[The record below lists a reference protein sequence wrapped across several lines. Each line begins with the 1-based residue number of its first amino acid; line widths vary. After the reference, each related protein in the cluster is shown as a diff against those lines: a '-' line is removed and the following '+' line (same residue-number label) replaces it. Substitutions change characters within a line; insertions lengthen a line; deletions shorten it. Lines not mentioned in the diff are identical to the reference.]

1 MIVDDAPILIEE
13 IAQPIDQEAFLSQE
27 YEMPGNKSS
36 RFAIFPPH
44 FYFGLEDKRNALN
57 YIAHAKDGIEFKIQ
71 IGFEIKDG
79 NASILVI
86 CNSLNEILDQSK
98 IYKLSST
105 IFCKKNKKQKDVK
118 LEAKEVIIKIPLTQK
133 QKDVQFCLMNE
144 ISIEVAPKYISR
156 DEVGFTGIINNAA
169 TCYMN
174 SVFQILFNLGIFQRL
189 VYSIESEQHNQFPC
203 TLQSLFYNLKH
214 SKIAIS
220 TQEIIKSFKWDV
232 DQQAIQQDVQE
243 FIMELLKALGTKAPQ
258 IENEINHLFQGILE
272 NHIKNQY
279 FDNKNQE
286 QFMDISLNITNSL
299 RESLDMFV
307 EYEPLDAYIHEE
319 FGKQE
324 AIKFHK
330 FKKLPPIILI
340 NLKRYQFDGQG
351 FTKIH
356 DSFQYDNVINFK
368 DYLID
373 EEDKYY
379 ELYAVLVHR
388 GEAINHGHYYCYIK
402 PFFQSQQWFK
412 FDDKFVTRATQK
424 EVFQNNF
431 GGQYQLPEYNEDLGE
446 VIVENKNNPETA
458 YMLVYLDR
466 NNPDLQSQPDKFPEW
481 ILQQEQKINDLQF
494 EQKNYVSTYLFS
506 INHLNLNQKQQIKS
520 GIIFHRQASNQSIDF
535 NAVEE
540 FFDQYTTPLLVPKT
554 ITIQQII
561 DQLCEK
567 ININKSNAHLLIYRI
582 TQLKPNL
589 ESVVLMQPQ
598 KQLTFYLANKC
609 YQMGLMLISINPE
622 DQQLI
627 NNYLG
632 LDKIKLE
639 QTQQNCKNIKEQKVN
654 ENKLI
659 IFIKT
664 VNNLVVSFKQVLLLD
679 KEENMEHFIMNQY
692 NQELKVNILYQ
703 NDGMQI
709 KQSSKFKNTEYYQVY
724 LDYEF
729 KFQAKIFEIENMKEV
744 LIRVVNEN
752 QCISQLFNKNDTAQQ
767 LLEYLAQLEDCH
779 PDNIQIK
786 YKDRKGNYQVLQQ
799 QIIIDD
805 IIQYD
810 NSIAYKQTVVPVGAM
825 KEQISFQVDNQ
836 TYIIQ
841 KSMSFGEFME
851 QENLKETVP
860 LLTSK
865 KDQKAA
871 WVLLD
876 QNAKISKTISK
887 YNLKFVKPLILGNE
901 VYVICFLQSV
911 EIILLCN
918 PLIVQ
923 IQKSCTATELINYII
938 ENLNQNPITYKT
950 QQIQINQD
958 GIYSTEEQKTQKFD
972 LQLRIKINNQEISQ
986 DIAVQIGSLFSEEKQ
1001 LTLVMTFLTIR
1012 DTKNDKL
1019 RQKGVQIL

>member
-1 MIVDDAPILIEE
+1 MIVGEASILIEE
-13 IAQPIDQEAFLSQE
+13 IAQAMDQEAFLSQE

-36 RFAIFPPH
+36 RLAIFPSH
-44 FYFGLEDKRNALN
+44 FYFGLDDKRNALN
-57 YIAHAKDGIEFKIQ
+57 YIAHAMDGIEFKIQ
-71 IGFEIKDG
+71 IGFEIKDES
-79 NASILVI
+79 ASVLVI
-86 CNSLNEILDQSK
+86 CNALSDNLDQSK
-98 IYKLSST
+98 IYKLSCT
-105 IFCKKNKKQKDVK
+105 IFCKKNKKQKDIK
-118 LEAKEVIIKIPLTQK
+118 LEAKEVIIRMPLTQK
-133 QKDVQFCLMNE
+133 QKELQFCLMNE
-144 ISIEVAPKYISR
+144 ISIEVAPKYNSR

-174 SVFQILFNLGIFQRL
+174 SVFQILFNLGIFQKH
-189 VYSIESEQHNQFPC
+189 VYSIESQQHNQFPC

-258 IENEINHLFQGILE
+258 IENEINNLFQGILE
-272 NHIKNQY
+272 NHITNQL
-279 FDNKNQE
+279 FDNINQE
-286 QFMDISLNITNSL
+286 QFMDIQLNITKSL
-299 RESLDMFV
+299 RESLDLFI
-307 EYEPLDAYIHEE
+307 ENESLDAYTHEE

-324 AIKFHK
+324 AVKFHK
-330 FKKLPPIILI
+330 FKKLPPILVI

-356 DSFQYDNVINFK
+356 DSFQYDNIINFK

-373 EEDKYY
+373 KEDKFY

-402 PFFQSQQWFK
+402 PFSQSQQWFK

-431 GGQYQLPEYNEDLGE
+431 GGQYQLPEYNEDLCQ

-458 YMLVYLDR
+458 YMLVYLER
-466 NNPDLQSQPDKFPEW
+466 NNTDLLSQPNQFPDW

-494 EQKNYVSTYLFS
+494 EQKNYISTYLFS
-506 INHLNLNQKQQIKS
+506 INHLNLNQSQQIKS
-520 GIIFHRQASNQSIDF
+520 GIIFHRQALNQSINF

-540 FFDQYTTPLLVPKT
+540 FFDQFTTPLLVPKT

-567 ININKSNAHLLIYRI
+567 ININKNNAHLLIYRI

-589 ESVVLMQPQ
+589 ESVVLMSPL
-598 KQLTFYLANKC
+598 KQLTFYFANKC
-609 YQMGLMLISINPE
+609 YQTGLMFISTNPE

-639 QTQQNCKNIKEQKVN
+639 QTQQNCKNAKELKGN
-654 ENKLI
+654 EKSI
-659 IFIKT
+659 IFVKT
-664 VNNLVVSFKQVLLLD
+664 VNNLIVQFKQVLLINKD
-679 KEENMEHFIMNQY
+679 ESIENFIMNEF
-692 NQELKVNILYQ
+692 NSELKVNIQYQ
-703 NDGMQI
+703 NDGIQI
-709 KQSSKFKNTEYYQVY
+709 QSSSKFKNTEYYQVY

-729 KFQAKIFEIENMKEV
+729 KFQAKVFEIENSREV
-744 LIRVVNEN
+744 LIRVVNET
-752 QCISQLFNKNDTAQQ
+752 QSTSQLFNKNDSSQQ
-767 LLEYLAQLEDCH
+767 LLEYLSQLEDCH
-779 PDNIQIK
+779 PENIQIK
-786 YKDRKGNYQVLQQ
+786 YKDRKGIYQNLQQ
-799 QIIIDD
+799 QLKIHEIIH
-805 IIQYD
+805 YD
-810 NSIAYKQTVVPVGAM
+810 NCITYKQTVIPVGAM
-825 KEQISFQVDNQ
+825 KEQISFQVENQ
-836 TYIIQ
+836 NYIIQ
-841 KSMSFGEFME
+841 KSMSFSEFME
-851 QENLKETVP
+851 QENLKATLP

-876 QNAKISKTISK
+876 HNAKISKTISK
-887 YNLKFVKPLILGNE
+887 YNVRFVKPLVFGNDI
-901 VYVICFLQSV
+901 YVICFLQSV

-918 PLIVQ
+918 PLVFF
-923 IQKSCTATELINYII
+923 IQKTCTTAELTNQII
-938 ENLNQNPITYKT
+938 ETLSQNSLTYKT
-950 QQIQINQD
+950 QQIYITQE
-958 GIYSTEEQKTQKFD
+958 GIYSSEEYKTQKIE
-972 LQLRIKINNQEISQ
+972 LQLRIKINNQEVSK
-986 DIAVQIGSLFSEEKQ
+986 DVAVQIGTLFSEEKQ

>member
-1 MIVDDAPILIEE
+1 MIVDEAIILIEE
-13 IAQPIDQEAFLSQE
+13 IEQPMIQEAFLSQE

-36 RFAIFPPH
+36 RMVIFPPH

-57 YIAHAKDGIEFKIQ
+57 YIAHAKDGIEFNIQ
-71 IGFEIKDG
+71 IGFEIKDEK
-79 NASILVI
+79 ASILVI
-86 CNSLNEILDQSK
+86 CNSLNANLDQSK

-105 IFCKKNKKQKDVK
+105 IFFKKTKKQKDVK
-118 LEAKEVIIKIPLTQK
+118 LETKEIILRIPLTQK
-133 QKDVQFCLMNE
+133 QKDVQLCLMNE
-144 ISIEVAPKYISR
+144 ILIEVAPKYNSR

-174 SVFQILFNLGIFQRL
+174 SVFQILFNLGIVQKL
-189 VYSIESEQHNQFPC
+189 VYSIESDQHNQFPC

-258 IENEINHLFQGILE
+258 IENEINFFFQGILE
-272 NHIKNQY
+272 NHIKNEY

-286 QFMDISLNITNSL
+286 QFMDIQLNITNSL
-299 RESLDMFV
+299 KESLDLFV
-307 EYEPLDAYIHEE
+307 EYEPLDSYIHEE
-319 FGKQE
+319 LGSQE

-330 FKKLPPIILI
+330 FKKLPPILLI

-351 FTKIH
+351 FTKNH
-356 DSFQYDNVINFK
+356 DSFQYDNLINFK
-368 DYLID
+368 NYLID
-373 EEDKYY
+373 EQDKFY

-402 PFFQSQQWFK
+402 PFFKSLQWFK

-431 GGQYQLPEYNEDLGE
+431 GGQYQLPEYNDDLGE

-458 YMLVYLDR
+458 YMLVYLES
-466 NNPDLQSQPDKFPEW
+466 NNPNLLSFPENYPEW
-481 ILQQEQKINDLQF
+481 ILKQEQKINDLQF
-494 EQKNYVSTYLFS
+494 EQKNYISTYLFS
-506 INHLNLNQKQQIKS
+506 INHLNINYNSQIKL
-520 GIIFHRQASNQSIDF
+520 GIIFHRQASNQSIEL
-535 NAVEE
+535 NAIEA
-540 FFDQYTTPLLVPKT
+540 FFDQYTTPLIIPKI
-554 ITIQQII
+554 ITVQQII

-567 ININKSNAHLLIYRI
+567 ININKNNAHLLIYRI

-589 ESVVLMQPQ
+589 ESVILMQPQ
-598 KQLTFYLANKC
+598 KLLTFYLANKY
-609 YQMGLMLISINPE
+609 YQMALMLISTNPE

-627 NNYLG
+627 NNYLS

-639 QTQQNCKNIKEQKVN
+639 QNICKSIKEQKII
-654 ENKLI
+654 ENKII
-659 IFIKT
+659 IFMKT
-664 VNNLVVSFKQVLLLD
+664 VNNLVVLFQQVLILNKD
-679 KEENMEHFIMNQY
+679 ENIEDHINNLFNQD
-692 NQELKVNILYQ
+692 LKVNILYQ
-703 NDGMQI
+703 NDSMQI
-709 KQSSKFKNTEYYQVY
+709 KQSSKFKNTEYYQAY
-724 LDYEF
+724 LDYDF
-729 KFQAKIFEIENMKEV
+729 KFWSKIFEIENMKEV

-752 QCISQLFNKNDTAQQ
+752 HYISQLFNKEDSTQK

-786 YKDRKGNYQVLQQ
+786 YKDKKGNYQILQQ
-799 QIIIDD
+799 QQIKIDE
-805 IIQYD
+805 ITQYD
-810 NSIAYKQTVVPVGAM
+810 NNITYKQTVIPVGAM
-825 KEQISFQVDNQ
+825 KEQISFQVGNQ

-841 KSMSFGEFME
+841 KSMNFMEFME
-851 QENLKETVP
+851 QENLKETLP
-860 LLTSK
+860 LLISK

-876 QNAKISKTISK
+876 HNAKISKTISK
-887 YNLKFVKPLILGNE
+887 YNIRFMKPLILGNDI
-901 VYVICFLQSV
+901 YVICFLQSV

-918 PLIVQ
+918 PLLLNIS
-923 IQKSCTATELINYII
+923 KTCTIAEITNFII
-938 ENLNQNPITYKT
+938 ENLSQNPITYKT
-950 QQIQINQD
+950 QQILITQD
-958 GIYSTEEQKTQKFD
+958 AIYSTEDQKTQTFD
-972 LQLRIKINNQEISQ
+972 LQLRIKINNEEVSQNIS
-986 DIAVQIGSLFSEEKQ
+986 VQVGSLISEEKQ
-1001 LTLVMTFLTIR
+1001 ITLIITFLTIR